1 MPALVELEPEDLPLT
16 GYRKSQLAHALYV
29 RGVRELSEVTDLP
42 AETRDELARTYRLHA
57 IESARVFASQD
68 GSVKYLFSLADGAAT
83 EAVYM
88 PYQNRRTVCL
98 SSMVGC
104 SAGCVF
110 CASGSL
116 GFGRNLSAGEII
128 DQLLWIASDQ
138 GLRPGEIQN
147 VVLMG
152 MGEPLLNWREV
163 HSALKRFTS
172 QTGLAFSPR
181 RLTLSTVGIPKGIR
195 SLAQTAIPVRLA
207 LSLHGPDDATRAAII
222 PTARRFSITEI
233 LAAVQEYQT
242 ATGRRVSLEYTLL
255 QDLNDSPTQAR
266 ALARIAREL
275 GAHVNLIPF
284 NSWSGAPVTGTSKT
298 GIMAFAQVLESA
310 RVRTSVRWSR
320 GQDVG
325 AACGQLALQVPS

>member
-1 MPALVELEPEDLPLT
+1 MPSLVELEPEALPLA
-16 GYRKSQLAHALYV
+16 GYRKRQLAHALYI
-29 RGVRELSEVTDLP
+29 RGVRELGEVTDLP
-42 AETRDELARTYRLHA
+42 AEIREELAREYRVHA
-57 IESARVFASQD
+57 IASARTFASQD
-68 GSVKYLFSLADGAAT
+68 GSVKYLFTLADGAAT

-128 DQLLWIASDQ
+128 DQLLWIALDQ
-138 GLRPGEIQN
+138 GLRPGEIHN

-163 HSALKRFTS
+163 HAALGRFTS
-172 QTGLAFSPR
+172 EMGLAFSPR

-195 SLAQTAIPVRLA
+195 ALAQATIPVRLA
-207 LSLHGPDDATRAAII
+207 LSLHGPDDSTRAAII
-222 PTARRFSITEI
+222 PTARRFSIAEI
-233 LAAVQEYQT
+233 LAAVREYQG

-255 QDLNDSPTQAR
+255 QGLNDSPSQAR
-266 ALARIAREL
+266 ALAEIAREL

-284 NSWSGAPVTGTSKT
+284 NSWSGAPVTGTSNT
-298 GIMAFAQVLESA
+298 GILTFARVLESA